1 MFKLIMVAV
10 VLGFLLSTATAFSEV
25 ETYEDAIPVLET
37 IGQNLYQ
44 TLTTSVEFT
53 QEIIDIWSVENV

>member
-1 MFKLIMVAV
+1 MFKLIMIAV

-53 QEIIDIWSVENV
+53 QEIIDIWSVEA

>member
-1 MFKLIMVAV
+1 MFKLIMIAV

-25 ETYEDAIPVLET
+25 ETYQDAIPVFET

-44 TLTTSVEFT
+44 TLTTSVEFI
-53 QEIIDIWSVENV
+53 QGVIEIWSVEN

>member
-1 MFKLIMVAV
+1 MFKLIMIAV

-44 TLTTSVEFT
+44 TLTTSVDFT
-53 QEIIDIWSVENV
+53 QELIAIWNVEA

>member
-1 MFKLIMVAV
+1 MFKLIMIAV

-25 ETYEDAIPVLET
+25 ETYEDAIPVFET

-44 TLTTSVEFT
+44 TLTTSVQFT
-53 QEIIDIWSVENV
+53 QEIIDIWSVEAA

>member
-1 MFKLIMVAV
+1 MFKLIMIAV

-44 TLTTSVEFT
+44 TLTTSVEFI
-53 QEIIDIWSVENV
+53 QGVIDIWSVELD

>member
-1 MFKLIMVAV
+1 MFKLIMIAV

-25 ETYEDAIPVLET
+25 ETYQDAIPVLET

-44 TLTTSVEFT
+44 TLTTSVEFI
-53 QEIIDIWSVENV
+53 QGVIEIWSVEG

>member
-1 MFKLIMVAV
+1 MFKLIMIAV

-44 TLTTSVEFT
+44 TLTTSVDFT
-53 QEIIDIWSVENV
+53 QELIAIWSVEN

>member
-1 MFKLIMVAV
+1 MIAV

-25 ETYEDAIPVLET
+25 ETYQDAIPVLET

-44 TLTTSVEFT
+44 TLTTSVEFI
-53 QEIIDIWSVENV
+53 QGVIEIWSVEG

>member
-25 ETYEDAIPVLET
+25 ETYQDAIPVLET

-44 TLTTSVEFT
+44 TLTTSVEFI
-53 QEIIDIWSVENV
+53 QGVIEIWSVEA